1 MTQAKREARDDLS
14 NSCYLVTP
22 SAALPTSPAMSVHE
36 RKMSKH
42 QENQGGYQSNSQVQT
57 VHPRVKCHPYPQE
70 LVRLR
75 LFSSMSLPKI
85 EKHTTDGPWP
95 TRSLLPFVTLPNA
108 GGMLTSGRPAEAKPR
123 DLRRRAGAPAQ
134 PWGLESV
141 SPTHPTGPVTGHTKE
156 PAAGAGRGD
165 SPQSREPHLVP
176 ARWQKRPAGKS
187 GLTPKPVAQFG
198 SLSPRNEQGRSRA
211 EKRAARSLRAAAAP
225 GRPRRGKGGP
235 RSSHLGRFVCGGGG
249 GQGAGSGGVAGRGL
263 PSFTAQPLRPAARAG
278 EESRAR
284 WRRRRRATA
293 APATRPRG
301 LRASPAQAER
311 RPHSPG
317 WR

>member
-1 MTQAKREARDDLS
+1 M
-14 NSCYLVTP
+14 
-22 SAALPTSPAMSVHE
+22 
-36 RKMSKH
+36 
-42 QENQGGYQSNSQVQT
+42 
-57 VHPRVKCHPYPQE
+57 
-70 LVRLR
+70 
-75 LFSSMSLPKI
+75 
-85 EKHTTDGPWP
+85 
-95 TRSLLPFVTLPNA
+95 
-108 GGMLTSGRPAEAKPR
+108 
-123 DLRRRAGAPAQ
+123 
-134 PWGLESV
+134 

-156 PAAGAGRGD
+156 PAARAGRGD

-176 ARWQKRPAGKS
+176 ARWQKRPAGKE

-198 SLSPRNEQGRSRA
+198 PLSPRNEQGRSRT

-225 GRPRRGKGGP
+225 GRRRGGKGGP
-235 RSSHLGRFVCGGGG
+235 RGSYLGRFVCGGGG

-278 EESRAR
+278 EESRAGCR
-284 WRRRRRATA
+284 RRRRRRRRATA

-301 LRASPAQAER
+301 LRASPAQAEG